1 MNKTREEIYTEFEE
15 IITNLSPAKQQLVLE
30 FIEAWKETE

>member
-1 MNKTREEIYTEFEE
+1 MNGERIEQEKRFAELVS
-15 IITNLSPAKQQLVLE
+15 NLSPAKQQLVLE